1 MRTQPNWLLHRS
13 RVVLG
18 LVVLTTVLTV
28 GCGGGGN
35 TAKQQGYGTDMRN
48 TQHNMKIRGD
58 QSGNTLQGRAS
69 VAEDRDPLM
78 GRNQNPNMV
87 IGHWDSRNTEVYT
100 ANMEQIA
107 MSVKGVENAR
117 ITLSDANAYVTLDL
131 VHNITANQAR
141 SIEQEVITLLR
152 ERIPRYDFH
161 LTSHDG
167 YHR

>member
-1 MRTQPNWLLHRS
+1 MRTQPIWLLRSS

-28 GCGGGGN
+28 GCGGN
-35 TAKQQGYGTDMRN
+35 TAKQQGYRTDMRN
-48 TQHNMKIRGD
+48 TQHNMKVRGD
-58 QSGNTLQGRAS
+58 QSGNTLQGRTP
-69 VAEDRDPLM
+69 VAADRDPLM

-87 IGHWDSRNTEVYT
+87 TGRANVRNTPVEVT
-100 ANMEQIA
+100 NMERMA

-141 SIEQEVITLLR
+141 TIEQQVISLLR
-152 ERIPRYDFH
+152 ERIPNYDFH

>member
-1 MRTQPNWLLHRS
+1 MRTQPNWLLRSS

-28 GCGGGGN
+28 GCGGN
-35 TAKQQGYGTDMRN
+35 TAKQQGYSTDMRN

-58 QSGNTLQGRAS
+58 QSGNTLQGRAP
-69 VAEDRDPLM
+69 VAADRDPLM

-87 IGHWDSRNTEVYT
+87 IGHWNSRNTQVDVT
-100 ANMEQIA
+100 NMERIA

-117 ITLSDANAYVTLDL
+117 ITLTDANAYVTLDL

-141 SIEQEVITLLR
+141 TIEQQVISLLR

>member
-1 MRTQPNWLLHRS
+1 MRTQPIWRS
-13 RVVLG
+13 SLVILG
-18 LVVLTTVLTV
+18 LVALTSALTV
-28 GCGGGGN
+28 GCGGN
-35 TAKQQGYGTDMRN
+35 TTKQQSYGTDMRN
-48 TQHNMKIRGD
+48 TQHRATIKGD
-58 QSGNTLQGRAS
+58 QSGDTLQGRAP
-69 VAEDRDPLM
+69 VAMDRDSLM

-87 IGHWDSRNTEVYT
+87 TGQSNVRNTPVEVT
-100 ANMEQIA
+100 NMERIA

-141 SIEQEVITLLR
+141 TIEQQVISLLR
-152 ERIPRYDFH
+152 ERIPNYDFH